1 MEENK
6 MKLKVAVVGAVSTN
20 CYVVANN
27 QNNEIIIIDPGD
39 DVGVISDHIDRMHGT
54 VKGILLTHG
63 HFDHIMAVNEL
74 AARHHVKIYA
84 HSAEKE
90 LLADPNLNCSQGFLR
105 KPYIVDLQE
114 TLEDNMIFTLAGF
127 RIKVLYTP
135 GHTIGSVCYLFEEE
149 GVLFSGDTIFMESVG
164 RTDLPTGNEGRL
176 LDSIQKKLMNLDDDI
191 KVFPGHGP
199 STSIGYEKR
208 NNMFFGR

>member
-6 MKLKVAVVGAVSTN
+6 MSLKVAVVGMVSTN

-27 QNNEIIIIDPGD
+27 QNNEIIIVDPGD
-39 DVGVISDHIDRMHGT
+39 DIEVINEQVERIHGT

-74 AARHHVKIYA
+74 AAQHHVKIYA
-84 HSAEKE
+84 HSIEKE
-90 LLADPNLNCSQGFLR
+90 LLADPGLNCSQDIGR
-105 KPYIVDLQE
+105 PYIVDLQE
-114 TLEDNMIFTLAGF
+114 TLEDNMTFTLAGF
-127 RIKVLYTP
+127 NIKVLHTP
-135 GHTIGSVCYLFEEE
+135 GHTAGSVCYLFEKE
-149 GVLFSGDTIFMESVG
+149 GVLFSGDTIFMESIG
-164 RTDLPTGNEGRL
+164 RTDLPTGNEGKL
-176 LDSIQKKLMNLDDDI
+176 LVSIQTKLMELKDDI